1 MKFQNLLSHLTAAL
15 ALAVVVILVIDL
27 FFNSAM
33 YLASGREFKYLC
45 MALSVCARVRRHAK
59 ERNKMK
65 LCFKQ
70 RFFSWFDSYDIYDA
84 STGAT
89 AFTVEGKLAWGHC
102 LHILDAQGRHI
113 ATVKERVLTF
123 LPKFDLYVGERSIG
137 TIRKEL
143 TLFRPAFVLDFNGWR
158 VQGSFLEW
166 DYTIE
171 DAAGRTVARI
181 AKELLRWTDTYTID
195 VPDARDAL
203 CALMVVLAIDAEKC
217 SRGSN

>member
-1 MKFQNLLSHLTAAL
+1 
-15 ALAVVVILVIDL
+15 
-27 FFNSAM
+27 
-33 YLASGREFKYLC
+33 
-45 MALSVCARVRRHAK
+45 
-59 ERNKMK
+59 MK

-123 LPKFDLYVGERSIG
+123 LPKFDLYIGERSIG
-137 TIRKEL
+137 TIRKEF

-166 DYTIE
+166 DYTNR
-171 DAAGRTVARI
+171 GRGGPHRRAHSQGAPPLDGYLHHRRTGRERRAVRTHGGP
-181 AKELLRWTDTYTID
+181 RH
-195 VPDARDAL
+195 
-203 CALMVVLAIDAEKC
+203 
-217 SRGSN
+217 

>member
-1 MKFQNLLSHLTAAL
+1 
-15 ALAVVVILVIDL
+15 
-27 FFNSAM
+27 
-33 YLASGREFKYLC
+33 
-45 MALSVCARVRRHAK
+45 
-59 ERNKMK
+59 MK

-70 RFFSWFDSYDIYDA
+70 RFFSWFDSYDIYDV

-137 TIRKEL
+137 TIRKEF

-166 DYTIE
+166 DYAVT
-171 DAAGRTVARI
+171 DPAGRTVMA
-181 AKELLRWTDTYTID
+181 ASKELLHWTDTYVLDI
-195 VPDARDAL
+195 ARPEDAL
-203 CALMVVLAIDAEKC
+203 LCLMIVLAIDAAKC
-217 SRGSN
+217 SAGNG

>member
-1 MKFQNLLSHLTAAL
+1 
-15 ALAVVVILVIDL
+15 
-27 FFNSAM
+27 
-33 YLASGREFKYLC
+33 
-45 MALSVCARVRRHAK
+45 
-59 ERNKMK
+59 MK

-123 LPKFDLYVGERSIG
+123 LPKFDLYIGERSIG
-137 TIRKEL
+137 TIRKEF

-171 DAAGRTVARI
+171 DAAGWHRRAHIQGAPPLDGYLHHRCAGREGRAVRTHGGPRH
-181 AKELLRWTDTYTID
+181 
-195 VPDARDAL
+195 
-203 CALMVVLAIDAEKC
+203 
-217 SRGSN
+217 